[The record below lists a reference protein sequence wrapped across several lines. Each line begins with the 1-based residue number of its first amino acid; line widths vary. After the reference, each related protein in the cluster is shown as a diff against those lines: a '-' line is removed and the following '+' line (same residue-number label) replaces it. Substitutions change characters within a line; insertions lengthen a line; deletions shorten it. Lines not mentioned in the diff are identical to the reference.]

1 MVADIR
7 GEMVNLC
14 RDALDDVQLA
24 YGMTIHKS
32 QGSEFKNAI
41 VVMPSEPANMLV
53 RNLLYTELPEQK
65 RVFIINEG
73 SAMECAIRTNT
84 IGKRRTMFAEY
95 LALAARKYEESSH

>member
-32 QGSEFKNAI
+32 QGSEFK
-41 VVMPSEPANMLV
+41 MQL
-53 RNLLYTELPEQK
+53 
-65 RVFIINEG
+65 
-73 SAMECAIRTNT
+73 
-84 IGKRRTMFAEY
+84 
-95 LALAARKYEESSH
+95 

>member
-1 MVADIR
+1 MMKNNYSSQDGYFNGDIGIVKELGKGKMVADIR

-41 VVMPSEPANMLV
+41 VVMPSEPANSGHRAGHHIKYNMDNKAV
-53 RNLLYTELPEQK
+53 RK
-65 RVFIINEG
+65 R
-73 SAMECAIRTNT
+73 
-84 IGKRRTMFAEY
+84 
-95 LALAARKYEESSH
+95 